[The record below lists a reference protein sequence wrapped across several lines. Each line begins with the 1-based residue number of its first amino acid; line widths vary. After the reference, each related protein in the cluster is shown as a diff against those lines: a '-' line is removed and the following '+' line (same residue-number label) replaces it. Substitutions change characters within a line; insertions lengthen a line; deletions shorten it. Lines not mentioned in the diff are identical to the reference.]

1 MNDGGVCRTAP
12 TTPDLSY
19 IYVVVDHNGLKLVS
33 KGGKGREDQNLAM
46 SRGAEKC
53 INYDKFEITTKLRI
67 FKILSK

>member
-19 IYVVVDHNGLKLVS
+19 ICVVVDHNGLKLVS
-33 KGGKGREDQNLAM
+33 KGGKGREDQNLAKL
-46 SRGAEKC
+46 RGVEKRR
-53 INYDKFEITTKLRI
+53 NYDKFEITTKLCK